1 MDVELQK
8 QLIDKYPEQFQVVK
22 YIGCDNGWYNLL
34 DKGCYLIQNRL
45 EYLKKIDQPLSFA
58 WTQIKEK
65 FGGLRVYNYGSDE
78 YIKGV
83 VDTIESLSY
92 NVCEVS
98 GQEGRLRT
106 RKLVDGELVRAW
118 IKTLSDNEAL
128 KEGYSLEKH
137 TTI

>member
-45 EYLKKIDQPLSFA
+45 EYLKKIGQPLSFA

-65 FGGLRVYNYGSDE
+65 FGGLRAYNYGSDE

-98 GQEGRLRT
+98 GQKGQLRT
-106 RKLVDGELVRAW
+106 KKLIDGEPVMAW

-128 KEGYSLEKH
+128 KEGYILEKH

>member
-22 YIGCDNGWYNLL
+22 YIGCGNGWYNLL

-45 EYLKKIDQPLSFA
+45 EYLKKIGQPLSFA

-98 GQEGRLRT
+98 GQKGQLRT
-106 RKLVDGELVRAW
+106 KKLVDGEPVMAW

-128 KEGYSLEKH
+128 KEGYILEKH

>member
-45 EYLKKIDQPLSFA
+45 EYLKKIGQPLSFA

-65 FGGLRVYNYGSDE
+65 FGGLRAYNYGSDE

-98 GQEGRLRT
+98 GQKGQLRT
-106 RKLVDGELVRAW
+106 KKLIDGEPVMAW

-128 KEGYSLEKH
+128 KEEYILEKH

>member
-22 YIGCDNGWYNLL
+22 YMECGNGWYNLL

-45 EYLKKIDQPLSFA
+45 EYLKKSGQPLSFS

-65 FGGLRVYNYGSDE
+65 FGGLRAYNYGSDE

-118 IKTLSDNEAL
+118 LKTLSDNEAL

>member
-1 MDVELQK
+1 MDIELQK

-45 EYLKKIDQPLSFA
+45 EYLKKIGQPLSFA

>member
-22 YIGCDNGWYNLL
+22 YIGCGNGWYNLL

-45 EYLKKIDQPLSFA
+45 EYLKKSGQPLSFA

-65 FGGLRVYNYGSDE
+65 FGGLRVYNSGSDE

-118 IKTLSDNEAL
+118 VKTLSDSEAL